1 MPKQMSLILF
11 KMYKKSRTKTFFF
24 KIIIRKQIN
33 EVSHYLIILI
43 NLKYNEKDVSFQ
55 KLLQLQDKFF

>member
-1 MPKQMSLILF
+1 MSLILF

-24 KIIIRKQIN
+24 KIIIRQIN

>member
-1 MPKQMSLILF
+1 MFLILF

-33 EVSHYLIILI
+33 EESHYLIILI
-43 NLKYNEKDVSFQ
+43 NLKYNEKDVFFQ
-55 KLLQLQDKFF
+55 KLL

>member
-24 KIIIRKQIN
+24 KIIIRQIN